1 MLGVSAA
8 PGRAPVFDACGMAG
22 GSLHAGFNAGEYN
35 ATRFAKQGDLG
46 SVVLKARP
54 SGTVWHR
61 GGVAKTR
68 WQYTASHG
76 GGYQFR
82 LCAASE
88 ALTEECFQRTPLEF
102 ATPHTHTV
110 VFQNHSVVINATVVA
125 EGGGKG
131 WMKNPIPSYQ
141 SDFVSCDRVMPAGEH
156 CPFKCPGCGAPTY
169 AADGACPCKCAEAYP
184 GIPQYVAADPELFPD
199 PLPGFDTEREYHKY
213 AIEDT
218 VLVPESIP
226 PGEYVLGYRWDAE
239 QTSQVWSSCA
249 DLTIV

>member
-1 MLGVSAA
+1 MAYVALSPMPRRKLPSRRSA
-8 PGRAPVFDACGMAG
+8 PLRPRLHCWRSPHCEPQPCDEPPHRLAG
-22 GSLHAGFNAGEYN
+22 LTGFPRPTGIGA
-35 ATRFAKQGDLG
+35 
-46 SVVLKARP
+46 VAR
-54 SGTVWHR
+54 VH
-61 GGVAKTR
+61 V
-68 WQYTASHG
+68 Q

-141 SDFVSCDRVMPAGEH
+141 SDFVSCDRVMPQGEH
-156 CPFKCPGCGAPTY
+156 CPYKCPGCGAPTY
-169 AADGACPCKCAEAYP
+169 AADGACPCKCAEVYP
-184 GIPQYVAADPELFPD
+184 GIPEYVAADRDLFPD
-199 PLPGFDTEREYHKY
+199 PLPGFDQEREYHQY

-218 VLVPESIP
+218 VLVPASIP
-226 PGEYVLGYRWDAE
+226 PGDYVLGYRWDAE

-249 DLTIV
+249 DITIV